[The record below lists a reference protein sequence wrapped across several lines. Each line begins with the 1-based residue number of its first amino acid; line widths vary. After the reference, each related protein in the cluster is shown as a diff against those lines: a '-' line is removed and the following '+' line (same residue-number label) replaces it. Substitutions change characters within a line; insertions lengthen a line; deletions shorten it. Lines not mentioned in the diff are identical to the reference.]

1 MGGPSRM
8 TAKLSIQGRKGDHR
22 EGTVSPR
29 CGRRGSGL
37 AGARTLR
44 TDRPRG
50 VLPRE
55 GRLDQGGQEGL
66 PDVRRTRRV
75 PRVRLD
81 ERRALRNLGRA
92 LRARAAEAE
101 EARGLR
107 RYADSGG

>member
-1 MGGPSRM
+1 M
-8 TAKLSIQGRKGDHR
+8 TAMSTQGRKGEYR

-29 CGRRGSGL
+29 RGRRGSGL
-37 AGARTLR
+37 AGACLVRA
-44 TDRPRG
+44 DRPGG
-50 VLPRE
+50 VLPRK